1 MKNELSV
8 RYPTNYLD
16 TLANLTINS
25 ILLHYGTKIDSQ
37 IAIDFLVL
45 DDDDSDLENGTP
57 HSTEILAAFG
67 AHNLGYSAPNA
78 IWVDSATGDNETG
91 DGSENSP
98 YASIQKGIDAAY
110 SGDTVYVGPGTY
122 TELVNFH
129 GKPIPVLSTQ
139 GPLFTRIT
147 GGPSANLVNFNSN
160 EDSTSI
166 FEGFTIEGG
175 SIGIKIR
182 HSGPTIRG
190 NVLIGQLSAGID
202 VYDDLVTDINELPNI
217 HNNTIVYGAS
227 SGIVVYTL
235 PGFPLNFKNNIVA
248 FCGGAGI
255 SLFDPPWSEISS
267 EQPLVTYNDVYGN
280 NPDYDLVTPGTG
292 SISSDPLFCDLSRL
306 SVLSPCIDA
315 GDPNP
320 SYNDPDGSR
329 NDIGAIPFFVDSIL
343 LVPSEFST
351 IQAAINRS
359 CDGEIILVDS
369 GTYQETDIDFLGK
382 AIVVKAVH
390 ESWKTT
396 ITSPTGNGSLVLFR
410 NGEDSNS
417 VLDGFTLLGADNGVD
432 CYNAAP
438 TITRCI
444 FKNQTPDIDHGA
456 LNLWGATVNS
466 VGNSPA
472 RIINCNFVGS
482 SRTGIMDRS
491 YEPPIIKNTIVYDN
505 NEYGVR
511 FWTDT
516 NDPLDQPLLSYN
528 CVNANGTDYSTAIQ
542 DSGVGSIHV
551 DPLLYSGGWL
561 NFLSPCIDAGDPDS
575 IYNDPDGSR
584 NDIGAVPFFLPD
596 SLLVPSEFSTIQ
608 AAINMSIDGDV
619 VLVDSGTYQENNI
632 DFLGKAI
639 TVKGVGSPW
648 ATTIT
653 TNVQGTLVLFRNDED
668 SNSVLDGFRLL
679 GGGMAVIC
687 YNAGP
692 TIIRCLFKDQVPSGN
707 EGALNLWGATYN
719 SVGTSPAKIINCTFM
734 GSSRSGIVDRSWE
747 PPVIKNVIVYN
758 HVEYGINWDTYLNK
772 PSEAPE
778 LSYNCVNGNG
788 TDYGGGI
795 TDSGIGSLHI
805 NPNLTPGGSLWL
817 LSTVIDLGDP
827 DSIYNDPDGSRNDMG
842 AWPYQEPGEPPPP
855 PRKPELEEGELPK
868 EFALF
873 QNYPNPFNPATVIS
887 FSLPVASEYELT
899 IYNIL
904 GQEVKT
910 FSGHSES
917 GTVDI
922 HWDAS
927 AYGSGIYL
935 YKLTAGTYTATKK
948 MIVLK

>member
-1 MKNELSV
+1 MIHHEYGHHLINMAGSGQGQYGEGMGDVIANLLSEDPGIGYGFLGDCAIPNRTAISTIQYPCNDQIHACGVLLSACIWDLKNELSV

-306 SVLSPCIDA
+306 SVLSP
-315 GDPNP
+315 
-320 SYNDPDGSR
+320 R
-329 NDIGAIPFFVDSIL
+329 
-343 LVPSEFST
+343 
-351 IQAAINRS
+351 
-359 CDGEIILVDS
+359 
-369 GTYQETDIDFLGK
+369 ETPIRL
-382 AIVVKAVH
+382 
-390 ESWKTT
+390 TT
-396 ITSPTGNGSLVLFR
+396 
-410 NGEDSNS
+410 
-417 VLDGFTLLGADNGVD
+417 TL
-432 CYNAAP
+432 
-438 TITRCI
+438 
-444 FKNQTPDIDHGA
+444 
-456 LNLWGATVNS
+456 
-466 VGNSPA
+466 
-472 RIINCNFVGS
+472 
-482 SRTGIMDRS
+482 M
-491 YEPPIIKNTIVYDN
+491 
-505 NEYGVR
+505 VR
-511 FWTDT
+511 
-516 NDPLDQPLLSYN
+516 
-528 CVNANGTDYSTAIQ
+528 
-542 DSGVGSIHV
+542 
-551 DPLLYSGGWL
+551 
-561 NFLSPCIDAGDPDS
+561 
-575 IYNDPDGSR
+575 
-584 NDIGAVPFFLPD
+584 
-596 SLLVPSEFSTIQ
+596 E
-608 AAINMSIDGDV
+608 
-619 VLVDSGTYQENNI
+619 
-632 DFLGKAI
+632 
-639 TVKGVGSPW
+639 
-648 ATTIT
+648 
-653 TNVQGTLVLFRNDED
+653 
-668 SNSVLDGFRLL
+668 
-679 GGGMAVIC
+679 
-687 YNAGP
+687 
-692 TIIRCLFKDQVPSGN
+692 
-707 EGALNLWGATYN
+707 
-719 SVGTSPAKIINCTFM
+719 
-734 GSSRSGIVDRSWE
+734 
-747 PPVIKNVIVYN
+747 
-758 HVEYGINWDTYLNK
+758 
-772 PSEAPE
+772 
-778 LSYNCVNGNG
+778 
-788 TDYGGGI
+788 
-795 TDSGIGSLHI
+795 
-805 NPNLTPGGSLWL
+805 
-817 LSTVIDLGDP
+817 
-827 DSIYNDPDGSRNDMG
+827 
-842 AWPYQEPGEPPPP
+842 
-855 PRKPELEEGELPK
+855 
-868 EFALF
+868 
-873 QNYPNPFNPATVIS
+873 
-887 FSLPVASEYELT
+887 
-899 IYNIL
+899 
-904 GQEVKT
+904 
-910 FSGHSES
+910 
-917 GTVDI
+917 
-922 HWDAS
+922 
-927 AYGSGIYL
+927 
-935 YKLTAGTYTATKK
+935 
-948 MIVLK
+948 MI